1 MRFFDAHCDTLDLLN
16 DKNSL
21 YDCDTHYNFK
31 KAAKYD
37 THIQVAA
44 IWIDADIHDPA
55 ERANALCERFKAETK
70 NIGVIRTKHDLA
82 SANGVNV
89 ILGIEGGEPVG
100 NDIKNL
106 RCLFDKGVRVL
117 TLVWNHDNAIGGC
130 AALGN
135 SGLTTFGKEVV
146 SEMERLGIVVD
157 VSHLSEKGFYDV
169 YEVSKKPF
177 IASHSNSKAVFPHF
191 RNLTDEQFKCLIE
204 RRGVTGINFY
214 PEFLGHNADIDSIAA
229 HIEHFMALG
238 GEDSVG
244 LGSDFDGIECT
255 PHGISGAE
263 DLDKIA
269 NKLLRLNYSEELV
282 EKISY
287 KNMERV
293 FGEILP
299 NGKENENE

>member
-1 MRFFDAHCDTLDLLN
+1 MRIFDAHCDTLDLLN

-21 YDCDTHYNFK
+21 NDCDTQYNFK
-31 KAAKYD
+31 KATLYD
-37 THIQVAA
+37 VHIQVTA
-44 IWIDADIHDPA
+44 IWIDADIHSPI
-55 ERANALCERFKAETK
+55 ERVNALCERFNSETK
-70 NIGVIRTKHDLA
+70 NIGVIRTKSDLA
-82 SANGVNV
+82 SACGVNTV
-89 ILGIEGGEPVG
+89 LGIEGGEPVG
-100 NDIKNL
+100 NNIENL

-135 SGLTTFGKEVV
+135 NGLTPFGKEVV
-146 SEMERLGIVVD
+146 SEMENLGMMVD

-177 IASHSNSKAVFPHF
+177 IASHSNSKAICPHF
-191 RNLTDEQFKCLIE
+191 RNLTDEQFKCLINCN
-204 RRGVTGINFY
+204 GVAGINFY
-214 PEFLGHNADIDSIAA
+214 PEFLGENADIDSIIE

-238 GEDSVG
+238 GENCIG
-244 LGSDFDGIECT
+244 LGSDFDGVDCL
-255 PHGISGAE
+255 PRGINGAE
-263 DLDKIA
+263 DLYKII
-269 NKLLRLNYSEELV
+269 NRLLKLNYSEELI

-299 NGKENENE
+299 D